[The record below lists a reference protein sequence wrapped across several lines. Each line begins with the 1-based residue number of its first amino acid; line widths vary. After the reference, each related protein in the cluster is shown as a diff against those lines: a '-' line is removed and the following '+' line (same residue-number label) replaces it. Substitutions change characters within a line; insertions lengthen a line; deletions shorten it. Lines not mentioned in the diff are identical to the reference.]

1 MAAMPK
7 EIRTE
12 RLLLRPFRLSDADD
26 VYEYAHDPEWG
37 QYLPV
42 PKPYL
47 RSDAEEFLARQLA
60 AAWSDEPSWA
70 IVIEATV
77 VGALNLHDLNH
88 ERRTA
93 ALGYAV
99 ARARWSQGF
108 ATEAAKAVI
117 TAAFEDLSLKRIWAV
132 AAVRNVASQR
142 VMEKAGMIRK
152 RLVQEDAP
160 SGNQPVDTVLYAILR
175 EEWEAGRA

>member
-37 QYLPV
+37 RYLPV

-77 VGALNLHDLNH
+77 IGALNLHDLNH

-108 ATEAAKAVI
+108 ATEGAKAVI

-132 AAVRNVASQR
+132 AAARNIASQR
-142 VMEKAGMIRK
+142 VMEEAGMIRK
-152 RLVQEDAP
+152 RLVQEDP
-160 SGNQPVDTVLYAILR
+160 PLRDQPVDTVLYAILR